1 MRVVIFEDEQYTAE
15 RLQKLLKRYSSD
27 IQVLQVIPSVK
38 EGIAWLSENPQ
49 PELIFMDIR
58 LSDGSCFE
66 LFEAVK
72 LRAPIIFTTAYDE
85 YALRAFQVYAL
96 DYLVK
101 PIDFQDLKRALEKY
115 EQWVSQPAAPI
126 VTQEKKRFLIKI
138 GEQYRWIP
146 VEEIAYFHALNGA
159 VWLVTNQ
166 GKRYPLENSLDR
178 IEQQLNPQVFFRLNR
193 QFLSRIESIDQ
204 IHSFFNSRL
213 KVVLQPKNEERVLVS
228 RERVGLFKAWLDR

>member
-1 MRVVIFEDEQYTAE
+1 
-15 RLQKLLKRYSSD
+15 
-27 IQVLQVIPSVK
+27 
-38 EGIAWLSENPQ
+38 
-49 PELIFMDIR
+49 MDIR

-115 EQWVSQPAAPI
+115 EQWASQPQTPLE
-126 VTQEKKRFLIKI
+126 TQEKKRFLIKI

-159 VWLVTNQ
+159 VWLVTDQ

-193 QFLSRIESIDQ
+193 QFLSRIESIEQ
-204 IHSFFNSRL
+204 IHSFF
-213 KVVLQPKNEERVLVS
+213 Q
-228 RERVGLFKAWLDR
+228 

>member
-38 EGIAWLSENPQ
+38 EGIAWFSENPQ

-115 EQWVSQPAAPI
+115 EQWASQPQTPLE
-126 VTQEKKRFLIKI
+126 TQEKKRFLIKI

-159 VWLVTNQ
+159 VWLVTDQ

-193 QFLSRIESIDQ
+193 QFLSRIESIEQ

-213 KVVLQPKNEERVLVS
+213 KVILQPKNEERVLVS
-228 RERVGLFKAWLDR
+228 RERVGLFKAWLDK